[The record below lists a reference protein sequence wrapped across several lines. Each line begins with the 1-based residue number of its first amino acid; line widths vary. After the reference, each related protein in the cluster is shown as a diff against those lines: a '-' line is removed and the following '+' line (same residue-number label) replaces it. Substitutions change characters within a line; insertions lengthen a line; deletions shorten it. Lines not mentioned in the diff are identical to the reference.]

1 MKHIDN
7 IIEIIKAL
15 EYYEVD
21 KIEISDNTIYID
33 FNTPELAE
41 DVYYY
46 LIYNHE
52 DLLVYSDYD
61 KSRNDVRIRLTL
73 K

>member
-1 MKHIDN
+1 MKYSNN

-52 DLLVYSDYD
+52 DLLVDSDYD